1 MQKDELLKL
10 AERVEALSVGD
21 RSLDAKIALAVL
33 PEFAGWIE
41 HPANNGNQYGELA
54 PSRELFHEWLIH
66 NGEPC
71 LQAVASYTASLD
83 AAMTLVP
90 EGWTA
95 IEMRSRN
102 AMARWVVEI
111 SKLRGDNTEHLIQ
124 GHAATPTLA
133 LCAAAL
139 RALAGGE

>member
-1 MQKDELLKL
+1 MQKDELLAL
-10 AERVEALSVGD
+10 AERVEALSGPD
-21 RSLDAKIALAVL
+21 REVDSAIVLALFPVTRVPNLGPNGKDAWYDHDLI
-33 PEFAGWIE
+33 FAEKSW
-41 HPANNGNQYGELA
+41 N
-54 PSRELFHEWLIH
+54 F
-66 NGEPC
+66 
-71 LQAVASYTASLD
+71 TASLD

-124 GHAATPTLA
+124 GHAATPALA
-133 LCAAAL
+133 LVAAAL